1 MPEALRDQLDPDG
14 GRLVVPVGSRD
25 RQQLIVV
32 TRDGNTWTETSD
44 GAVVFVPLIGV
55 EGFNP

>member
-1 MPEALRDQLDPDG
+1 M
-14 GRLVVPVGSRD
+14 PVGSRD

-44 GAVVFVPLIGV
+44 GAVVFVPLLG
-55 EGFNP
+55 EQGFPTESDHGRSADG